1 MSKKFIKVSTSGKY
15 GTNTTNITLS
25 PLQKLKY
32 FTPSQNVDLYSLFR
46 RYMTN
51 FVHISQ
57 VVVLAASLGRLRL
70 RFHNTACK
78 YREKNSWASFAGEP
92 TEAGRHPQL
101 RRGDHRPQ
109 KLCHHQVSGYFKKYI
124 YILIDWVFSFI
135 LLKLKRQLL
144 LIMSFQFLGM
154 YRTSYILYHSIHQ
167 CYGSKN
173 IEFGSGSRILA

>member
-1 MSKKFIKVSTSGKY
+1 MLIY
-15 GTNTTNITLS
+15 IH
-25 PLQKLKY
+25 
-32 FTPSQNVDLYSLFR
+32 YSVG
-46 RYMTN
+46 RYTIMTN
-51 FVHISQ
+51 FVLISQ
-57 VVVLAASLGRLRL
+57 VGVWAASLGRLRL

-109 KLCHHQVSGYFKKYI
+109 KLCHHQVSGYLKKYI
-124 YILIDWVFSFI
+124 YIWIDWVFSFI